1 MHRGRERS
9 RNSLG
14 SVVEKRFQV
23 ILDERAAKVV
33 TRELEGS
40 AKQKVKKAAMA
51 GGVYFGSH
59 PRDKLEPG
67 LESPSRQSLELLR
80 PEERMPR
87 TFAPTDVSDS
97 EMEGGEEN
105 VDSRAKDDLSTDEP
119 TDMSDES
126 ELQDAE
132 EIEEGEAEDISE
144 VEVVSSA
151 ESGRTKSGI
160 YKTKEVPLDKDF
172 DWMDCS

>member
-1 MHRGRERS
+1 M
-9 RNSLG
+9 
-14 SVVEKRFQV
+14 
-23 ILDERAAKVV
+23 LDERAVKVV

-40 AKQKVKKAAMA
+40 AKQKAKKAAMA

-59 PRDKLEPG
+59 PRDKLEPE
-67 LESPSRQSLELLR
+67 LESLSRQSLELPR
-80 PEERMPR
+80 PEKRTPR
-87 TFAPTDVSDS
+87 TFAPADVSDS

-105 VDSRAKDDLSTDEP
+105 VGSRAKDDLSPEYES

-132 EIEEGEAEDISE
+132 EIVEDEAEDISE
-144 VEVVSSA
+144 VEVGSST
-151 ESGRTKSGI
+151 ESGRTKLGT
-160 YKTKEVPLDKDF
+160 YTAKEVPLDKDF